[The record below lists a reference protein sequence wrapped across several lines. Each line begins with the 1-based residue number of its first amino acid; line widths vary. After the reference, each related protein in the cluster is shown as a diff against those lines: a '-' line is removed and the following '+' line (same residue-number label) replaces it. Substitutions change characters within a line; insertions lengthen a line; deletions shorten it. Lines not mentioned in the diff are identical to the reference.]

1 MMPELREVLPL
12 DGYPPE
18 IGAAL
23 WRLEDARD
31 RMLRLLDD
39 LPADMIDRDVGGN
52 SIGTILYHMALIET
66 DWLFA
71 EILEEP
77 YPEDIQMLLP
87 ADHRDKSGNLT
98 VIQGESLAQHL
109 VRLDS
114 IRRTLLDRL
123 QGLTAEDFHR
133 PRSFPQYDVSPAWV
147 LHHLTLHEAE
157 HRGEIG
163 AIMSFLSGR

>member
-1 MMPELREVLPL
+1 MMPETLDIIPL

-23 WRLEDARD
+23 WQLGDARN
-31 RMLRLLDD
+31 RTLNLLREM
-39 LPADMIDRDVGGN
+39 PADYIDHHVGGN

-71 EILEEP
+71 EILEES
-77 YPEDIQMLLP
+77 YPVDIQALLP
-87 ADHRDKSGNLT
+87 LDHRDQAGDLT
-98 VIQGESLAQHL
+98 LLRGETLDQHL
-109 VRLDS
+109 ARLNT
-114 IRRTLLDRL
+114 IRRTLLDRMR
-123 QGLTAEDFHR
+123 GLTAGDFQR

-147 LHHLTLHEAE
+147 LHHLAQHEAE

-163 AIMSFLSGR
+163 AILGFLSGR